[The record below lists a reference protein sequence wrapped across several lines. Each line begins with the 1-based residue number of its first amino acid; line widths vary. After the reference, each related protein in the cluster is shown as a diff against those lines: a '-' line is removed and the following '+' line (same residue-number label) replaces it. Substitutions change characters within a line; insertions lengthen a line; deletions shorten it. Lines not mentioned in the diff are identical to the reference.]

1 MNVFSIESFMDE
13 LALAAKADPVEF
25 RLRQLDDPRAKD
37 VIQLAAEKFGWTA
50 YKKQNGYGRGF
61 AFARYKNLAAYCAI
75 AMEVAVARDTGDV
88 RVRRVVAAVDSGEA
102 INPDGIKNQIEG
114 GIIQSIS
121 WTSFESVMLND
132 ARIASRDWSSYPI
145 LRFSHVPQSVEVHVV
160 DRPGEHFLGTGEA
173 AQGPTAG
180 ALANAIAHAT
190 GVRIRE
196 LPLSRSRVKQMLAA

>member
-1 MNVFSIESFMDE
+1 V
-13 LALAAKADPVEF
+13 
-25 RLRQLDDPRAKD
+25 DDPRARH
-37 VIQLAAEKFGWTA
+37 VIQLAAEKFGWPA
-50 YKKQNGYGRGF
+50 YKKQHGHGRGF
-61 AFARYKNLAAYCAI
+61 AFARYKNLAAYAAI
-75 AMEVAVARDTGDV
+75 ALEVAVERETGDV

-102 INPDGIKNQIEG
+102 INPDGIRNQIEG

-121 WTSFESVMLND
+121 WTTFESATWND
-132 ARIASRDWSSYPI
+132 TRITSRDWSRYPI